1 MVQPSRHQWH
11 RGDANFPRAAL
22 NHPNVYAPINWPLG
36 AGGGGGGAAFHYGA
50 KTALKKKK

>member
-22 NHPNVYAPINWPLG
+22 NHPNVYAPINWSLG
-36 AGGGGGGAAFHYGA
+36 AGGGGGSSISLWS
-50 KTALKKKK
+50 KNSTEKKK